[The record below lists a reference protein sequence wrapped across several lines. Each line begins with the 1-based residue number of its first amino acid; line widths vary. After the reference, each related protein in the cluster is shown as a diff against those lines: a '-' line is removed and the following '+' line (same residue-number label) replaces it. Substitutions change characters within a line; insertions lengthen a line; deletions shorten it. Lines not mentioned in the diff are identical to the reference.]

1 MTKLKKNVRTLPVV
15 VLCLFVL
22 GGAAAFA
29 QKQFKLIGR
38 ARPEV
43 KVMLTGMVE
52 RDGVRIPV
60 EKASAVKPGEILD
73 WTITSA
79 NEGDAPASDYK
90 AVAKIPAGTQFVAGS
105 ASADGSAAVTYSIDN
120 GKSFSPKPTIDEK
133 QPDGSVKKVAAPVTM
148 YTQLRYEWA
157 DPLVQGGKLNASYKV
172 RLK

>member
-1 MTKLKKNVRTLPVV
+1 MTKFKKNVRTLPVV
-15 VLCLFVL
+15 VLCLLAL

-29 QKQFKLIGR
+29 QRQLKLIGR

-43 KVMLTGMVE
+43 KVMLSGMVE
-52 RDGVRIPV
+52 RDGARIPV

-73 WTITSA
+73 WTITAA
-79 NEGDAPASDYK
+79 NEGDASASDYK

-105 ASADGSAAVTYSIDN
+105 ASADGSATVTYSIDN

-133 QPDGSVKKVAAPVTM
+133 QPDGSIKKVPAPVTM

>member
-1 MTKLKKNVRTLPVV
+1 MTKFKKNVRTLPVV
-15 VLCLFVL
+15 VLCLLAL

-29 QKQFKLIGR
+29 QRQFKLIGR
-38 ARPEV
+38 ARPEI
-43 KVMLTGMVE
+43 KVVLSGMVE
-52 RDGVRIPV
+52 RDGARIPV

-79 NEGDAPASDYK
+79 NEGDASASDYK
-90 AVAKIPAGTQFVAGS
+90 AVAKIPAGTQFIAGS
-105 ASADGSAAVTYSIDN
+105 ASADGSASVTYSIDN

-133 QPDGSVKKVAAPVTM
+133 QPDGSIKKVPAPVNM